1 MNKKNF
7 FRKGFMVVTKFILAG
22 LLAMS
27 ITVIVKNRMDLLS
40 FSIAVIFA
48 FALGGIAMALSLIKE
63 IKSLIRENNSLI
75 RKLKKAQSEIAD
87 FNESLDNMP
96 VNAIIDFEEINN
108 NKTA

>member
-48 FALGGIAMALSLIKE
+48 FALGGIAMALSLI
-63 IKSLIRENNSLI
+63 RENNSLK
-75 RKLKKAQSEIAD
+75 RQLKKAKKEIAD
-87 FNESLDNMP
+87 FNETLENVPVCSL
-96 VNAIIDFEEINN
+96 IDFNESKSTS

>member
-1 MNKKNF
+1 
-7 FRKGFMVVTKFILAG
+7 MVVTKFILAG

-63 IKSLIRENNSLI
+63 IKSLIRENNSLK
-75 RKLKKAQSEIAD
+75 RQLKKPKKRLQIS
-87 FNESLDNMP
+87 M
-96 VNAIIDFEEINN
+96 
-108 NKTA
+108 KH